1 MTAPQAETPHHHGSG
16 SGNSPGS
23 GEDSSPL
30 SRGTDGDI
38 SSSGGA
44 AWDDVPPPPPPH
56 PSHRHGLPAHP
67 SAGQRVKFMCS
78 YGGRIQPR
86 AHDNQLTYVGGDTK
100 IVAVDRSV
108 RFPQLLARLA
118 ALTPA
123 GPGGS
128 GDFCFRYQLPG
139 EDLDALISVT
149 DDEDVEHM
157 MVEYDRLQRSP
168 SKPARLRLFLFFAA
182 AGRTPSVADAAA
194 AGLSSNLRPSDRQ
207 WFVDALNSVP
217 APPALRTEPIA
228 ASVSPPVVALGNPDF
243 LFGLE
248 EGIGN
253 FSSPPTVHDSVQEG
267 KATAD
272 APPTGGSIPA
282 AATGSG
288 STMEDDWVGGP
299 GEPLV
304 SSSSQPEIHQCP
316 KQELE
321 ALQVGNGQQEASPA
335 GAADW
340 QEQQQQRPPKGTDEE
355 IIPTGY
361 PLSAVEYYPLPN
373 DQSAPEKAPAA
384 HQIPFAYLQESVL
397 SNGGAVYA
405 SMARLDQPI
414 YVIPSPSPQGIY
426 PGPAL
431 PALNNSQSSR
441 DCYYA
446 AAATTQSV
454 TPRGALQ
461 QPPYLVSP
469 PQQPSTKTV
478 ARYAKHGPV
487 EGNGVAGGA
496 APPQLLTAY
505 DVVGRPLYVC
515 VRQGTPPAGGSVMSA
530 YQAKAA
536 TGGED
541 QRRST
546 TGQPPP
552 PPPHLATA
560 VGSSSTAATMAQLL
574 NPEVKPAAKPLQAS

>member
-1 MTAPQAETPHHHGSG
+1 
-16 SGNSPGS
+16 
-23 GEDSSPL
+23 
-30 SRGTDGDI
+30 
-38 SSSGGA
+38 
-44 AWDDVPPPPPPH
+44 
-56 PSHRHGLPAHP
+56 
-67 SAGQRVKFMCS
+67 MCS

-228 ASVSPPVVALGNPDF
+228 ASVSPP
-243 LFGLE
+243 
-248 EGIGN
+248 
-253 FSSPPTVHDSVQEG
+253 
-267 KATAD
+267 
-272 APPTGGSIPA
+272 
-282 AATGSG
+282 
-288 STMEDDWVGGP
+288 DDWVGGP

-478 ARYAKHGPV
+478 ARYAKHGRWRAM
-487 EGNGVAGGA
+487 E
-496 APPQLLTAY
+496 L
-505 DVVGRPLYVC
+505 
-515 VRQGTPPAGGSVMSA
+515 PAG
-530 YQAKAA
+530 
-536 TGGED
+536 
-541 QRRST
+541 RRHPCSLRT
-546 TGQPPP
+546 T
-552 PPPHLATA
+552 
-560 VGSSSTAATMAQLL
+560 S
-574 NPEVKPAAKPLQAS
+574 